1 MAKPKKT
8 TSAYDAQEMQIAAQT
23 NAFLEM
29 LTRRGL
35 LKDQEINNEKVQ
47 KARQEYLQKA
57 FHNTELL
64 LENYRMIRWVLACCP
79 DEIASELDAPMGSID
94 ELIEKMDI
102 HICIGD
108 KKAENRMRGTVK
120 TRLLM
125 DRVNDALTV
134 LKMKPQNGKKLY
146 DLIYVTFLQEESWT
160 HSQIIEH
167 LEISTRTYYRL
178 RKEAVEVISTR
189 LWATPNS
196 ALDSWFEVLALV
208 EGMK

>member
-1 MAKPKKT
+1 MVNLKN

-23 NAFLEM
+23 SAFLEM

-35 LKDQEINNEKVQ
+35 LKDKEIDNEKVQ
-47 KARQEYLQKA
+47 RARQEYLQKA

-79 DEIASELDAPMGSID
+79 DEIASELDVPMGNID

-108 KKAENRMRGTVK
+108 KKAENRMKGAAK

-125 DRVNDALTV
+125 ERVNDALTV

-146 DLIYVTFLQEESWT
+146 DLIYVTFLQEETWT
-160 HSQIIEH
+160 HSQIIDY
-167 LEISTRTYYRL
+167 LEISTRTYYRM

-208 EGMK
+208 EGMV

>member
-35 LKDQEINNEKVQ
+35 LKDQEIDNEKVQ

-79 DEIASELDAPMGSID
+79 DEIASELDAPMGNID

-108 KKAENRMRGTVK
+108 KKAENRMRGAVK

-146 DLIYVTFLQEESWT
+146 DLIYVTFLQEETWT

-167 LEISTRTYYRL
+167 LEISTRTYYRM
-178 RKEAVEVISTR
+178 RKEAVEIISTR

>member
-1 MAKPKKT
+1 
-8 TSAYDAQEMQIAAQT
+8 
-23 NAFLEM
+23 
-29 LTRRGL
+29 
-35 LKDQEINNEKVQ
+35 
-47 KARQEYLQKA
+47 
-57 FHNTELL
+57 
-64 LENYRMIRWVLACCP
+64 
-79 DEIASELDAPMGSID
+79 MGNID

-108 KKAENRMRGTVK
+108 KKAENRMRGAVK

-146 DLIYVTFLQEESWT
+146 DLIYVTFLQEETWT

-167 LEISTRTYYRL
+167 LEISTRTYYRM
-178 RKEAVEVISTR
+178 RKEAVEIISTR

>member
-1 MAKPKKT
+1 MTKPKKT
-8 TSAYDAQEMQIAAQT
+8 TSAYDAQEMQVAAQT
-23 NAFLEM
+23 NAFLKM

-35 LKDQEINNEKVQ
+35 LKDQEINDEKVQ

-79 DEIASELDAPMGSID
+79 DEIASELDAPMGNID

-108 KKAENRMRGTVK
+108 KKAENRMRGAVK

-134 LKMKPQNGKKLY
+134 LKMKPQNGRKLY

-160 HSQIIEH
+160 HSQIIDH

-208 EGMK
+208 ESMK